1 MTFKPISGWSLLWR
15 VPLSCLLDA
24 IRAMD
29 ARVRGEKARRR

>member
-29 ARVRGEKARRR
+29 ARVRQMRGRK